1 VCRPTRTLAQAGRH
15 RRARLVPALVH
26 AGAGHDL
33 GTDLGRPVAADVNQ
47 EDEEGRFVMTVI
59 LLLLILILM
68 LWLHMKGFV

>member
-1 VCRPTRTLAQAGRH
+1 
-15 RRARLVPALVH
+15 
-26 AGAGHDL
+26 
-33 GTDLGRPVAADVNQ
+33 VNQ